1 LTRSR
6 RPRPAV
12 LVYAQESRDV
22 GLSLLLV
29 LPLLLAYEVA
39 MLLVDAPVRNGA
51 EMVVSDLLRQLTP
64 QGLVVLRRGL
74 MLLLLVLAVV
84 LVRQHPPDVARARW
98 LLAEA
103 LVFALLL
110 GPAVGW
116 LVGGVGL
123 SMPSEAPDAGAA
135 PWLPFLLS
143 IGAGLWEELVFRL
156 GLLGGIAL
164 LGSRVLGWPTAAALA
179 VATVASA
186 LAFALYHHVGHHG
199 EPLQLS
205 RFVFRA
211 VAGTILGLLFVFRGL
226 AVVVYMHVFYDLLCD
241 LRALDA

>member
-1 LTRSR
+1 M
-6 RPRPAV
+6 A
-12 LVYAQESRDV
+12 YARESRDV

-29 LPLLLAYEVA
+29 LPLLLAYEIA
-39 MLLVDAPVRNGA
+39 MLLTDAPARNGA
-51 EMVVSDLLRQLTP
+51 EMVVAALLRQLP
-64 QGLVVLRRGL
+64 PDAVVLLRRGL
-74 MLLLLVLAVV
+74 MVLLLVLAVA
-84 LVRQHPPDVARARW
+84 LVRHHRPDVARAHW

-110 GPAVGW
+110 GPVVGW

-123 SMPSEAPDAGAA
+123 SIPSTPPGPGTA

-143 IGAGLWEELVFRL
+143 IGAGLWEEIVFRL
-156 GLLGGIAL
+156 ALLGGLTL
-164 LGSRVLGWPTAAALA
+164 LGSRLFGWPTPVAIG
-179 VATVASA
+179 VATLASA

-199 EPLQLS
+199 EPLTAS